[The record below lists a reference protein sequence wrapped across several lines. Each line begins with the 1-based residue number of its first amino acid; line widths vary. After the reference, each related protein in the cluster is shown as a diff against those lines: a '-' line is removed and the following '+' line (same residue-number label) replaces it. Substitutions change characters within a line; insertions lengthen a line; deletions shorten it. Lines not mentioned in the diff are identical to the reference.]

1 MQRILELEDRWCA
14 RYKGCGCCGDVVL
27 GASRGLIP
35 QVWLD
40 PTPRP
45 TPARAAGR
53 RGARARARA
62 RAANAE
68 TGGKEKQKLGF
79 LQKYY
84 HKGAFCQEAA
94 DDPASS
100 MGTDDIYKRDFNQA
114 TGADKV
120 DKSALP
126 KAMQVRGDAFGKIG
140 RTKWT
145 HLRAEDTT
153 FAGGDNVWADAR
165 NKRVGELAEKGAG
178 RKQEFQKPKRI
189 DK

>member
-1 MQRILELEDRWCA
+1 MPRKGKRGHGWCSDRLKEFDRIRKQIERITNGGDRRELFRCLEL
-14 RYKGCGCCGDVVL
+14 CCGTKSFL
-27 GASRGLIP
+27 
-35 QVWLD
+35 
-40 PTPRP
+40 
-45 TPARAAGR
+45 RAVR
-53 RGARARARA
+53 RRF
-62 RAANAE
+62 
-68 TGGKEKQKLGF
+68 TK
-79 LQKYY
+79 
-84 HKGAFCQEAA
+84 
-94 DDPASS
+94 S
-100 MGTDDIYKRDFNQA
+100 QA

-145 HLRAEDTT
+145 HLSAEDTT